1 MRRREFIKAI
11 AGSGVAWPLAAHA
24 EQGELVRH
32 VGVLIG
38 RAAADAETMEDV
50 GAFAQ
55 GLAELGW
62 TIGRNVRIEYRYA
75 DARDPETFRKYAKE
89 VVALAPDVVL
99 AAGTPSVAALQQS
112 SRSIPV
118 VFVTVTDPVGAGF
131 VDSLAKPGGNITGFM
146 LSEYSLN
153 AKLLE
158 LLKQIEPSVRRA
170 AVLRDSLNPAGMA
183 QYGTIQA
190 VASSVGVEVSPINVR
205 DAGEIERAVADFARS
220 ANVGMVVTGSASA
233 TAHRELIIALAAQYK
248 LPAVYASRFNVTLG
262 GLISYGPNRV
272 EQYRRAAGYID
283 LILKGEKPAD
293 LPVQAPTNY
302 ELIINLKTA
311 KALGLTVPQTLLA
324 SANELIE

>member
-1 MRRREFIKAI
+1 MRRREFIKVI
-11 AGSGVAWPLAAHA
+11 AGLGMAWPLAAHA
-24 EQGELVRH
+24 QQGERVRRI
-32 VGVLIG
+32 GVLIA
-38 RAAADAETMEDV
+38 RAAADAETTEDV

-75 DARDPETFRKYAKE
+75 ANDPETIRKYAKE
-89 VVALAPDVVL
+89 MVALAPDVVL

-112 SRSIPV
+112 SRSIPI
-118 VFVTVTDPVGAGF
+118 VFTTVTDPVGAGF

-205 DAGEIERAVADFARS
+205 DAGEIERAVAAFARS
-220 ANVGMVVTGSASA
+220 ANGGLVVTGSAS
-233 TAHRELIIALAAQYK
+233 TTTHRELIIALAAQHK
-248 LPAVYASRFNVTLG
+248 LPAVYASRFSVTLG

-272 EQYRRAAGYID
+272 DQFRRAAGYID
-283 LILKGEKPAD
+283 RILKGEKPAD

-311 KALGLTVPQTLLA
+311 KALSLTVPQTLLA
-324 SANELIE
+324 SANEVIE

>member
-1 MRRREFIKAI
+1 MRRREFIKVI

-24 EQGELVRH
+24 QPGERVRRI
-32 VGVLIG
+32 GVLIA
-38 RAAADAETMEDV
+38 RAAADAETSEDV

-62 TIGRNVRIEYRYA
+62 TIGRNVRIEYRYGA
-75 DARDPETFRKYAKE
+75 NDPETFRKYARE

-99 AAGTPSVAALQQS
+99 AAGTPSVAALLQS
-112 SRSIPV
+112 SRSIPI

-146 LSEYSLN
+146 LSEYSMN

-158 LLKQIEPSVRRA
+158 LLKQIEPGVRRA

-190 VASSVGVEVSPINVR
+190 VASSLGVEVSPINVR

-220 ANVGMVVTGSASA
+220 ANVGLVVTGSASA
-233 TAHRELIIALAAQYK
+233 TRHRELIIALAAQHK

-262 GLISYGPNRV
+262 GLVSYGPNRV
-272 EQYRRAAGYID
+272 EQFRRAAGYID
-283 LILKGEKPAD
+283 RILKGEKPAD

-311 KALGLTVPQTLLA
+311 KALGLTVPQTLLT